1 MRVVID
7 TSSLLSLVRY
17 YLPFD
22 KNRILYNLIE
32 SKVKS
37 GEIII
42 LDEVYEECKYTS
54 KSLVLKTI
62 NYLNDKKI
70 RVKTEELLPTTKF
83 FNQLENQFINGAIRN
98 KLTEVE
104 FENRKSAYLESADA
118 KLLLYCLKNKDLFDS
133 DLSVVTEETESSNDN
148 KSFKKLPAICKI
160 LNINTLT
167 LPELINSYEE
177 ISLIFRN
184 KNNVIAIQ

>member
-22 KNRILYNLIE
+22 KKQILYNLIE
-32 SKVKS
+32 SKIKS

-42 LDEVYEECKYTS
+42 LDKVYEECRYTS
-54 KSLVLKTI
+54 KGIVLKTI
-62 NYLNDKKI
+62 NYLNVKRI
-70 RVKTEELLPTTKF
+70 RIKTEELLPTTKF

-104 FENRKSAYLESADA
+104 FENRKNAYLESADA
-118 KLLLYCLKNKDLFDS
+118 KLLLYCLKNKNIFDRN
-133 DLSVVTEETESSNDN
+133 LHIITEETETSNDN

-160 LNINTLT
+160 LNINVLT
-167 LPELINSYEE
+167 LPDLIYSYEE
-177 ISLIFRN
+177 IDLIISTNLKRY
-184 KNNVIAIQ
+184 

>member
-42 LDEVYEECKYTS
+42 LDKVYEECKYTL

-184 KNNVIAIQ
+184 KN

>member
-22 KNRILYNLIE
+22 KNQILYYLIE

-42 LDEVYEECKYTS
+42 LDKVYEECKYTS
-54 KSLVLKTI
+54 KGLVLKSI
-62 NYLNDKKI
+62 NYLNNKKI

-98 KLTEVE
+98 KFTEVE
-104 FENRKSAYLESADA
+104 FENRKNTYLESADA
-118 KLLLYCLKNKDLFDS
+118 KLLLYCLKNKNLFDS
-133 DLSVVTEETESSNDN
+133 NLSIVTEETETSNDN

-160 LNINTLT
+160 LNISTLT
-167 LPELINSYEE
+167 LPGLINSYEE
-177 ISLIFRN
+177 VNLIFSN
-184 KNNVIAIQ
+184 KK

>member
-22 KNRILYNLIE
+22 KNQILYNLFE

-42 LDEVYEECKYTS
+42 LDKVYEECKYTS
-54 KSLVLKTI
+54 KGLVLKSI

-104 FENRKSAYLESADA
+104 FENRKNAYLESADS
-118 KLLLYCLKNKDLFDS
+118 KLLLFCLKNKNLFES
-133 DLSVVTEETESSNDN
+133 ILYVVTEETEFSNDN
-148 KSFKKLPAICKI
+148 KSFKKLPAICKM
-160 LNINTLT
+160 LDINVLT
-167 LPELINSYEE
+167 LPDLINTYDE
-177 ISLIFRN
+177 INLIISD
-184 KNNVIAIQ
+184 KN